1 VIRVAADP
9 AIDDDIREQA
19 LGALA
24 RRKALETNASVRKL
38 LDMNADARVELN
50 NAMSAIQPEEEEDEE
65 EREQRLTAE
74 ADAWNDQQVSATSA
88 RVAVAPPNPYCL
100 SCSQAG
106 IANEILER
114 VKQLELAQARAQEEM
129 DPVEKSK
136 LLLKCRQEHATLRQ
150 MSRNIEDVSKKLD
163 VVIEFMGNLNST
175 LLVLDE
181 KLDAILDAVGA
192 MREDLRRLTGKPVL
206 EVFAER
212 KADLLERSTKVS
224 GVARPSAP

>member
-1 VIRVAADP
+1 MIRVAADP

-88 RVAVAPPNPYCL
+88 RVVTVAPPNPCF
-100 SCSQAG
+100 
-106 IANEILER
+106 
-114 VKQLELAQARAQEEM
+114 V
-129 DPVEKSK
+129 
-136 LLLKCRQEHATLRQ
+136 
-150 MSRNIEDVSKKLD
+150 
-163 VVIEFMGNLNST
+163 
-175 LLVLDE
+175 
-181 KLDAILDAVGA
+181 
-192 MREDLRRLTGKPVL
+192 RRLGSRT
-206 EVFAER
+206 
-212 KADLLERSTKVS
+212 RSL
-224 GVARPSAP
+224 SA

>member
-1 VIRVAADP
+1 
-9 AIDDDIREQA
+9 
-19 LGALA
+19 
-24 RRKALETNASVRKL
+24 
-38 LDMNADARVELN
+38 MF
-50 NAMSAIQPEEEEDEE
+50 
-65 EREQRLTAE
+65 
-74 ADAWNDQQVSATSA
+74 
-88 RVAVAPPNPYCL
+88 
-100 SCSQAG
+100 CSQAG